1 MLAIF
6 LSHAHDRQYQP
17 ILALFPSE
25 PRCGFKIL
33 LYMTLKIDMANFL
46 NFQQSESE
54 APKRIRSI
62 SKDTKQGVGAGT

>member
-1 MLAIF
+1 MAIF
-6 LSHAHDRQYQP
+6 LSHAHDSQYQP

-25 PRCGFKIL
+25 ARCGFKIL

-54 APKRIRSI
+54 VPKRIRSI